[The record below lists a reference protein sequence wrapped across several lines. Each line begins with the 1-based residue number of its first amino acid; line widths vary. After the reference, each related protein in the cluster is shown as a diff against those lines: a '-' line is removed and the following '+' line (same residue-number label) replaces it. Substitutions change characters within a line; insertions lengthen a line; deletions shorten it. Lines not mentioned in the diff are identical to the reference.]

1 MPLFK
6 DQDCFLKHF
15 NRWSFTH
22 IQLAYLEGM
31 LSYANEV
38 VDYLAE
44 QAIIILKSDTH
55 VNIIDI
61 RQMCNKLIT

>member
-6 DQDCFLKHF
+6 DQDCFLIHF

-44 QAIIILKSDTH
+44 QAIIILKSDTR

-61 RQMCNKLIT
+61 RQMCNKIIT

>member
-6 DQDCFLKHF
+6 DQGSFLTHF
-15 NRWSFTH
+15 NKWSFSH
-22 IQLAYLEGM
+22 IQLTYLEGM
-31 LSYANEV
+31 LSHKNEV
-38 VDYLAE
+38 VEYLAE
-44 QAIIILKSDTH
+44 QAIIILKSDTD